1 MDMNTFPASTYC
13 ESIVR
18 FLDAIEYHDDNLTH
32 EERVEGLR
40 HVHSKTAQYFT
51 EPLPRSIL
59 NGVAPRRIAAVTRTI
74 SHFIVYCWSKLPR
87 EAQVDVSIY
96 LSIINVLDDEISS
109 EPSTQMTSFWTDLI
123 QGKQPKHPFW
133 VLFNSHLPRL
143 LRHYG
148 SFCAFNIMRCT
159 FDYFEGCWI
168 EQHNFQGYPGADCY
182 PLFLRR
188 LNCLGGAVAG
198 TIFPAAKFDE
208 QKLFAEM
215 SCVMAQIDG
224 PVALMNDLFSFYKEY
239 DQDEANLVTNWCTV
253 DGITMDQALT
263 RLTDDTIHACVRI
276 LDILKDKDP
285 AMLATIRGFIHGY
298 ATWHICDFRYR
309 LREIYDREDLQE
321 SGARFREYFDKAIDV
336 GWVDVE
342 EWTCQVQGFEV
353 EGPAPSGSEVQA
365 YQANAFAFSVDT
377 QRHHNMDYVG
387 SSILGLFEWATRYL
401 RGKLPLGNA

>member
-1 MDMNTFPASTYC
+1 MKTFPARTYC
-13 ESIVR
+13 DSIVR

-32 EERVEGLR
+32 SERVEGLR

-51 EPLPRSIL
+51 KPLPRRIL
-59 NGVAPRRIAAVTRTI
+59 KNVAPRRIAAVTRTI

-96 LSIINVLDDEISS
+96 FSIINVLDDEISS
-109 EPSTQMTSFWTDLI
+109 EPSTQMATFWTDFI
-123 QGKQPKHPFW
+123 QGKQQKHPFW

-182 PLFLRR
+182 PSFLRR

-198 TIFPAAKFDE
+198 TIFPAANFDD
-208 QKLFAEM
+208 QKLFREM
-215 SCVMAQIDG
+215 SFVMAQMDG

-253 DGITMDQALT
+253 DGITMDQALV

-276 LDILKDKDP
+276 LEVLKDKDP
-285 AMLATIRGFIHGY
+285 GMLATIRGFIHGY
-298 ATWHICDFRYR
+298 VTWHICDLRYR
-309 LREIYDREDLQE
+309 LREIYERDDLDV
-321 SGARFREYFDKAIDV
+321 SGAKFREYFDKAIDV
-336 GWVDVE
+336 GWVDIE
-342 EWTCQVQGFEV
+342 EWACQVQGFEV
-353 EGPAPSGSEVQA
+353 DGPAPKGSEIQA
-365 YQANAFAFSVDT
+365 YQSSAFAFTVNTS
-377 QRHHNMDYVG
+377 RLYSMDYVG
-387 SSILGLFEWATRYL
+387 SSISSMFDWVTGYLG
-401 RGKLPLGNA
+401 GKSR